1 MDGVH
6 DAQRL
11 KELQALPLERKIM
24 ITQTRIMEW
33 YQKFNGNVYVS
44 FSGGKDS
51 TVLLH
56 IARKIF
62 PDIPAVFSN
71 TGLEYYQIQRFAK
84 QHDNV
89 TFIAPKIRFDQVVSQ
104 FGYPLISKEVAEA
117 IYYARRINSQSVQVE
132 RERDEPKSGAS
143 GTNFL
148 AQGAGTYGKQVDWKR
163 LEMLGGQNQ
172 HLIQTGTARNRR
184 TVLQG
189 RWVEADRRRDELHG
203 NLSKYEKIN
212 RQRRVGADLS
222 QKIREDGNSSLT
234 QTIQLTEKFA
244 GTNESKQTGQTG
256 EGGVF
261 SNPEEQFGEKSQ
273 FNKEKYLPLV
283 YTPFLISHMCCH
295 KMKKGPLK
303 AYQRQTKSFP
313 ILATMAEESRIRKQ
327 AWIRHGCNAFE
338 SNHPMSQPLSFW
350 TEQDVLAY
358 IVKYNVPLCPVY
370 GDIVSVDAD
379 GNEYPPIDIAGN
391 LQCNLSCTGCKR
403 TGCVFCGFGFH
414 NEKGKTRFQL
424 LAEIEPRKY
433 EYALQGGQWVDNPKY
448 DPTAPKYD
456 GEWLNWNPK
465 QIWVPSKNGLGM
477 KFVFDE
483 VNQIYGK
490 DFYRYE

>member
-33 YQKFNGNVYVS
+33 YQRYNGNVYVS

-89 TFIAPKIRFDQVVSQ
+89 TFIAPKIRFDQVVST

-132 RERDEPKSGAS
+132 RERERAEAARTAWRKAQELMGNRPNGNDWKSGGGRTTLSRQEQRRTAEQS
-143 GTNFL
+143 CRADGERNSL
-148 AQGAGTYGKQVDWKR
+148 QAQRTW
-163 LEMLGGQNQ
+163 GGQNQ
-172 HLIQTGTARNRR
+172 KAYRQIMQGEYNRAGVNGKTTTDEAFTLTNQTPPTRNASGT
-184 TVLQG
+184 
-189 RWVEADRRRDELHG
+189 
-203 NLSKYEKIN
+203 S
-212 RQRRVGADLS
+212 
-222 QKIREDGNSSLT
+222 
-234 QTIQLTEKFA
+234 
-244 GTNESKQTGQTG
+244 ESKQTGQTG
-256 EGGVF
+256 EGGAF

-283 YTPFLISHMCCH
+283 YTPFQISHMCCS

-433 EYALQGGQWVDNPKY
+433 EYALQGGQWVDNPQY
-448 DPTAPKYD
+448 DPAAPKYD

-465 QIWVPSKNGLGM
+465 QIWVPSKKGLGM

>member
-1 MDGVH
+1 MK
-6 DAQRL
+6 L
-11 KELQALPLERKIM
+11 
-24 ITQTRIMEW
+24 
-33 YQKFNGNVYVS
+33 
-44 FSGGKDS
+44 
-51 TVLLH
+51 
-56 IARKIF
+56 
-62 PDIPAVFSN
+62 
-71 TGLEYYQIQRFAK
+71 
-84 QHDNV
+84 
-89 TFIAPKIRFDQVVSQ
+89 
-104 FGYPLISKEVAEA
+104 
-117 IYYARRINSQSVQVE
+117 
-132 RERDEPKSGAS
+132 
-143 GTNFL
+143 
-148 AQGAGTYGKQVDWKR
+148 
-163 LEMLGGQNQ
+163 
-172 HLIQTGTARNRR
+172 
-184 TVLQG
+184 
-189 RWVEADRRRDELHG
+189 
-203 NLSKYEKIN
+203 
-212 RQRRVGADLS
+212 
-222 QKIREDGNSSLT
+222 
-234 QTIQLTEKFA
+234 
-244 GTNESKQTGQTG
+244 TGQTG

-283 YTPFLISHMCCH
+283 YTPFLISHMCCS

-338 SNHPMSQPLSFW
+338 SNHPTSQPLSFW

-433 EYALQGGQWVDNPKY
+433 EYALQGGQWVDNPQY
-448 DPTAPKYD
+448 DPAAPKYD
-456 GEWLNWNPK
+456 GEWLNWNHK
-465 QIWVPSKNGLGM
+465 KIWVPSKKGLGM

>member
-11 KELQALPLERKIM
+11 KELQELPLYRKIM

-56 IARKIF
+56 IARQMF

-89 TFIAPKIRFDQVVSQ
+89 TFISPKIRFDQVVST

-117 IYYARRINSQSVQVE
+117 IYYARRIRSQSGNVE
-132 RERDEPKSGAS
+132 REREPHNARQTQGTLGQTDNLIETSG
-143 GTNFL
+143 
-148 AQGAGTYGKQVDWKR
+148 
-163 LEMLGGQNQ
+163 
-172 HLIQTGTARNRR
+172 ARNRR
-184 TVLQG
+184 TILQG
-189 RWVEADRRRDELHG
+189 RWGENPTGNEWKSGGQNTLETQRRR
-203 NLSKYEKIN
+203 N
-212 RQRRVGADLS
+212 DLNGRW
-222 QKIREDGNSSLT
+222 QKVYGRAGVVVNGKTTIEDAST
-234 QTIQLTEKFA
+234 QTNQTQKTKTDS
-244 GTNESKQTGQTG
+244 GTSQQRQNGQTG

-295 KMKKGPLK
+295 KMKKAPLK

-313 ILATMAEESRIRKQ
+313 ILATMAEESRIRKR

-338 SNHPMSQPLSFW
+338 SNHPMSQPMSFW

-358 IVKYNVPLCPVY
+358 IVKYEVPLCLVY
-370 GDIVSVDAD
+370 GDIVALDAE
-379 GNEYPPIDIAGN
+379 GNQYPPTDILGN
-391 LQCNLSCTGCKR
+391 PQCNLSCTGCKR

-424 LAEIEPRKY
+424 LSEIEPRKY
-433 EYALQGGQWVDNPKY
+433 EYALQGGQWVYNPNF
-448 DPTAPKYD
+448 DPAAPKYD

-465 QIWVPSKNGLGM
+465 KIWVPSKKGLGM